1 MNNAR
6 KLKIAVLYGGKSAE
20 HNVSIESAKN
30 VMAAMDKKKYK
41 ILPIEI
47 DRQGKRHAMLA
58 GEMKNA
64 DVIFPVLHGSYGE
77 DGTMQ
82 GLCKLLD
89 KPFVGCGVL
98 GSAIGMDK
106 EATKRLLR
114 DAGIP
119 TAKFI
124 TIDIGLTRL
133 PKFEA
138 KSRLET
144 SRTGVRRVSNADFN
158 KEIGQTLVA

>member
-1 MNNAR
+1 MPSK
-6 KLKIAVLYGGKSAE
+6 KLKMAVLYGGKSAE
-20 HNVSIESAKN
+20 HDVSIESAKN

-47 DRQGKRHAMLA
+47 DRQGKRHAILA
-58 GEMKNA
+58 EEMKNA

-77 DGTMQ
+77 DGAMQ
-82 GLCKLLD
+82 GLCELLG

-114 DAGIP
+114 DAGVP
-119 TAKFI
+119 VAKFI
-124 TIDIGLTRL
+124 TSYKHSMTIDWGKIKRELGT
-133 PKFEA
+133 PGFFKPA
-138 KSRLET
+138 NSGSSVGISK
-144 SRTGVRRVSNADFN
+144 V
-158 KEIGQTLVA
+158 